1 VALAWGDDVNEARV
15 RAKLCAG
22 KVKPVEAGSPASEA
36 PVPA

>member
-1 VALAWGDDVNEARV
+1 V